1 MTTRRIEIDMPDAL
15 YFEGKAAAALK
26 PGHIVDMTS
35 AATTPMTVQK
45 ANVQGARS
53 ELFVALE
60 DALQGNGVT
69 DAYATDDIVG
79 LKQARRGH
87 KFYGRLPANAVAV
100 ARGDKLMSNGD
111 GTFVLWPSTGSK
123 LYTNA
128 AASTA
133 VSNTVSTEQDYSL
146 TYTVPAN
153 LLKVGD
159 VLNIRGHIVVSAAA
173 STDTITVKVYL
184 GATALVTTAAVDAAT
199 GDIITF
205 NIDVVIRTI
214 GATGTYVAWNHNA
227 NGVPA
232 TGTVKAGFV
241 ASTAIDTTATNV
253 IKASSTWSATT
264 ATCTSAVQSLIVT
277 LDRGTGL
284 EPLVVADEAVD
295 NSAVAEEAFIA
306 VRAL

>member
-1 MTTRRIEIDMPDAL
+1 MTVRRIEIDQDLGPH
-15 YFEGKAAAALK
+15 FEYPASAALK
-26 PGHIVDMTS
+26 PGHLVETLS
-35 AATTPMTVQK
+35 TGKVQK
-45 ANVQGARS
+45 HATHGGVS
-53 ELFVALE
+53 EMMIALE

-69 DAYATDDIVG
+69 DAYAADDVVTIKAVDRN
-79 LKQARRGH
+79 RR
-87 KFYGRLPANAVAV
+87 FYGRLPANAVAV
-100 ARGDKLMSNGD
+100 TKGSKLMSNGD

-133 VSNTVSTEQDYSL
+133 VSNGVNTEQDYDL
-146 TYTVPAN
+146 TYTLPAN
-153 LLKVGD
+153 MLKVGD
-159 VLNIRGHIVVSAAA
+159 VLNIKGHIVVSATA

-184 GATALVTTAAVDAAT
+184 GSTAIVTTAAVDAAT

-205 NIDVVIRTI
+205 NVNVVIRTI
-214 GATGTYVAWNHNA
+214 GASGTFVAYNHNA

-241 ASTAIDTTATNV
+241 ASTAIDTTTTKV
-253 IKASSTWSATT
+253 IKASSTWSATS

-277 LDRGTGL
+277 LERGTGII
-284 EPLVVADEAVD
+284 PLVVADESVD

-306 VRAL
+306 LRAL